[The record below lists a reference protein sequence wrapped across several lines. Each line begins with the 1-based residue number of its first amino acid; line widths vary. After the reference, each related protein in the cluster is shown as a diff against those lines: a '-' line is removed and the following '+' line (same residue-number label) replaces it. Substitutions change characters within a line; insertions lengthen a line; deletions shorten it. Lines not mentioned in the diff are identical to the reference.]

1 MEKRGDFVINIA
13 IIIVIVTLLFLIAW
27 QSIKIIN
34 KEKIDN
40 ETSNVTEQESSNI
53 TAGEVSNITEGTGI
67 NETDNI
73 NETSANETEEINAE
87 NIPNPTG
94 SVTFISREDS
104 TGEYF
109 CNKTANPVHAVKVY
123 TYKIINGTKNLSED
137 YIESSKIKV
146 CDDYNNE
153 TVTRGVTYIIEWVWD
168 AVDKVDGYRVYQ
180 YFYLNT
186 NVSRNYNDSQD
197 IKTNRF
203 LDTGLDLW
211 G

>member
-1 MEKRGDFVINIA
+1 MEKRGDFVLNIA
-13 IIIVIVTLLFLIAW
+13 IIIVIVTLLFLIIW
-27 QSIKIIN
+27 QSVKISREN
-34 KEKIDN
+34 KISN
-40 ETSNVTEQESSNI
+40 ETGNIPEQENFNI
-53 TAGEVSNITEGTGI
+53 TPEGTANMTEETDI

-73 NETSANETEEINAE
+73 NETSANETEEIDAK

-104 TGEYF
+104 AGEYF
-109 CNKTANPVHAVKVY
+109 CNKTTNPVHSLKVY

-146 CDDYNNE
+146 CDDYNNA

-168 AVDKVDGYRVYQ
+168 AVDRVDGYRVYQ
-180 YFYLNT
+180 YFYLNA
-186 NVSRNYNDSQD
+186 NVSRNYNDSRD

-203 LDTGLDLW
+203 LDTSLDLW